1 MERIRFEDGTILYIE
16 DIVLAKLFKYL
27 QRSST
32 SKEAGGI
39 GVADS
44 EISHEIYT
52 FQIRSFI

>member
-39 GVADS
+39 DRKSVV
-44 EISHEIYT
+44 
-52 FQIRSFI
+52 

>member
-39 GVADS
+39 LFGKQAKAFTYGQ
-44 EISHEIYT
+44 E
-52 FQIRSFI
+52 R